1 MNKKFLSAILFGA
14 LMVSS
19 TGTFVSCKDY
29 DDDIDNINK
38 ELTDIKSK
46 LSDLESKVTTG
57 GAYVTK
63 IESVEGGLKVSVS
76 DGTSYNLTIAG
87 TPAGSTVVIDKTT
100 GEISI
105 DGTPT
110 GFFATTGTTPQGEST
125 APYVK
130 DGFWYFYDDAT
141 KAFVKSEYK
150 ASGNAWAVQKG
161 DSVVLH
167 IPNEAGV
174 MQEIT
179 LPTSSSA
186 LTALNATSS
195 NWTSGKNI
203 AWSKAGADVTWAGKK
218 GNVTAGQLL
227 ISQLGSETATV
238 TPASYDLGAQTLTL
252 VDIDGKTA
260 PVTVTATAAE
270 GDYVTDRAASP
281 SGKWNLAIAMT
292 DEVTADNIATAF
304 TKKVNGVDKNVKYA
318 LAVNGTVMTGYEYV
332 IDTQTVNESKTNT
345 AYNKDQIDL
354 ASKNVALGTSTL
366 SLNAATAAQA
376 YDSYLT
382 FEGASKTLAEAKGIT
397 VDGMN
402 ITVPATA
409 AAAATPGLSVTVNIL
424 DITGKIAKNN
434 VALTIAGASVSETE
448 TVAPVS
454 IKISTVNSFSVD
466 LGTIFTNLDANIA
479 QNADATK
486 TTVTTADGNF
496 FALTSTTAANG
507 LFNVAGNDKIAFKKA
522 DGSAATIAERNA
534 TKAVITLK
542 MDGGTGSSYVSAA
555 KDIANIYGTFNL
567 TLTLKDKQG
576 NELKK
581 VIVPVTVSKPEFD
594 DYYTAN
600 QYAGWNEGVLSSVI
614 DNSGNTPA
622 FTMPTNLY
630 TINKKADGTTGMTD
644 AQPDYVYTYKKAA
657 VDIDNSEVKEAASIT
672 FDDVVKDGFLKTTD
686 YKVKASKEVVT
697 VNALTNGGSAED
709 NKISVSKEFTMKL
722 APAFNKAKLVYYTN
736 GVAGTVAAVNADG
749 IIAPLTGDG
758 TANKPKNGLAL
769 QYGDEE
775 IAVSATAIPASE
787 SDDHKLGGYKVTTG
801 SAATGA
807 VVVGFAKS
815 AESAGTGVNLET
827 GDTGVKITGLNAGQ
841 GGELV
846 VTFTDYAGIKT
857 QATIEYKK

>member
-1 MNKKFLSAILFGA
+1 
-14 LMVSS
+14 
-19 TGTFVSCKDY
+19 
-29 DDDIDNINK
+29 
-38 ELTDIKSK
+38 
-46 LSDLESKVTTG
+46 
-57 GAYVTK
+57 
-63 IESVEGGLKVSVS
+63 
-76 DGTSYNLTIAG
+76 
-87 TPAGSTVVIDKTT
+87 
-100 GEISI
+100 
-105 DGTPT
+105 
-110 GFFATTGTTPQGEST
+110 
-125 APYVK
+125 
-130 DGFWYFYDDAT
+130 
-141 KAFVKSEYK
+141 
-150 ASGNAWAVQKG
+150 
-161 DSVVLH
+161 
-167 IPNEAGV
+167 
-174 MQEIT
+174 
-179 LPTSSSA
+179 
-186 LTALNATSS
+186 
-195 NWTSGKNI
+195 
-203 AWSKAGADVTWAGKK
+203 
-218 GNVTAGQLL
+218 
-227 ISQLGSETATV
+227 
-238 TPASYDLGAQTLTL
+238 
-252 VDIDGKTA
+252 
-260 PVTVTATAAE
+260 
-270 GDYVTDRAASP
+270 
-281 SGKWNLAIAMT
+281 MT

-402 ITVPATA
+402 ITVPAT
-409 AAAATPGLSVTVNIL
+409 AAATPGLSVTVNIL

-542 MDGGTGSSYVSAA
+542 MDDGTGSSYVSAA

-614 DNSGNTPA
+614 DNSTQNAPA

-644 AQPDYVYTYKKAA
+644 AQPGYTYTYKKT
-657 VDIDNSEVKEAASIT
+657 DNSEANNVTSIT
-672 FDDVVKDGFLKTTD
+672 FNDVVKDGFLKTTD
-686 YKVKASKEVVT
+686 YKVKASNEVVT
-697 VNALTNGGSAED
+697 VNALTNDGSAED
-709 NKISVSKEFTMKL
+709 NTISVSKEFTMKL

-775 IAVSATAIPASE
+775 IAVSTTAIPASE

-815 AESAGTGVNLET
+815 AESAGGSVTLET
-827 GDTGVKITGLNAGQ
+827 SDTGVKIADLNAGQ

>member
-186 LTALNATSS
+186 LTALNATPS

-218 GNVTAGQLL
+218 GNVAAGQLL
-227 ISQLGSETATV
+227 IGQLGSETATV
-238 TPASYDLGAQTLTL
+238 TPASYDLGAQELTL

-345 AYNKDQIDL
+345 AYNKANIGL
-354 ASKNVALGTSTL
+354 ASANVALGTSTL

-409 AAAATPGLSVTVNIL
+409 AATPGLSVTVNIL
-424 DITGKIAKNN
+424 DITGKIAKKD
-434 VALTIAGASVSETE
+434 VVLTIAGASVSETE

-496 FALTSTTAANG
+496 FALTSATSIGNG
-507 LFNVAGNDKIAFKKA
+507 LYKVAENTAIAFKKA
-522 DGSAATIAERNA
+522 DGGAATIAARNA
-534 TKAVITLK
+534 IKAVITLNY
-542 MDGGTGSSYVSAA
+542 TGSKYTTAA
-555 KDIANIYGTFNL
+555 KDLANIYGTFNL
-567 TLTLKDKQG
+567 TLTLKDAQG

-600 QYAGWNEGVLSSVI
+600 QYAGWNEGILSSVI
-614 DNSGNTPA
+614 DNSGNSPA

-630 TINKKADGTTGMTD
+630 TINKKADGTGMTD
-644 AQPDYVYTYKKAA
+644 AQPGYTYTYKKAA
-657 VDIDNSEVKEAASIT
+657 VDNSEVKEAASIT
-672 FDDVVKDGFLKTTD
+672 FTDVVKDGFLKTTD
-686 YKVKASKEVVT
+686 YKVKANKEVVT
-697 VNALTNGGSAED
+697 VNALTGASNAAAD
-709 NKISVSKEFTMKL
+709 NTISVSKEFTMKL

-749 IIAPLTGDG
+749 IIAALTEDK

-775 IAVSATAIPASE
+775 IAVSTTAIPASA
-787 SDDHKLGGYKVTTG
+787 SASNKLGGYQVST
-801 SAATGA
+801 ADATSGA
-807 VVVGFAKS
+807 TIKVGFAKS
-815 AESAGTGVNLET
+815 AESAGGSVTLEA

>member
-1 MNKKFLSAILFGA
+1 
-14 LMVSS
+14 MVSS

-186 LTALNATSS
+186 LTALNATPS

-218 GNVTAGQLL
+218 GNVAAGQLL
-227 ISQLGSETATV
+227 IGQLGSETATV
-238 TPASYDLGAQTLTL
+238 TPASYDLGAQELTL

-345 AYNKDQIDL
+345 AYNKANIGL
-354 ASKNVALGTSTL
+354 ASANVALGTSTL

-409 AAAATPGLSVTVNIL
+409 AATPGLSVTVNIL
-424 DITGKIAKNN
+424 DITGKIAKKD
-434 VALTIAGASVSETE
+434 VVLTIAGASVSETE

-496 FALTSTTAANG
+496 FALTSATSIGDGLYKVAENTA
-507 LFNVAGNDKIAFKKA
+507 IAFKKA
-522 DGSAATIAERNA
+522 DGGAATIAARNA
-534 TKAVITLK
+534 IKAVITLNY
-542 MDGGTGSSYVSAA
+542 TGSKYTTAA
-555 KDIANIYGTFNL
+555 KDLANIYGTFNL
-567 TLTLKDKQG
+567 TLTLKDAQG

-600 QYAGWNEGVLSSVI
+600 QYAGWNEGILSSVI
-614 DNSGNTPA
+614 DNSGNSPA

-630 TINKKADGTTGMTD
+630 TINKKADGTGMTD
-644 AQPDYVYTYKKAA
+644 AQPGYTYTYKKAA
-657 VDIDNSEVKEAASIT
+657 VDNSEVKEAASIT
-672 FDDVVKDGFLKTTD
+672 FTDVVKDGFLKTTD
-686 YKVKASKEVVT
+686 YKVKANKEVVT
-697 VNALTNGGSAED
+697 VNALTGASNAAAD
-709 NKISVSKEFTMKL
+709 NTISVSKEFTMKL

-749 IIAPLTGDG
+749 IIAALTEDK

-775 IAVSATAIPASE
+775 IAVSTTAIPASA
-787 SDDHKLGGYKVTTG
+787 SASNKLGGYQVSTVD
-801 SAATGA
+801 ATSGA
-807 VVVGFAKS
+807 TIKVGFAKS
-815 AESAGTGVNLET
+815 AESAGGSVTLEA

>member
-1 MNKKFLSAILFGA
+1 
-14 LMVSS
+14 MVSS

-186 LTALNATSS
+186 LTALNATPN
-195 NWTSGKNI
+195 NWISGKNI

-227 ISQLGSETATV
+227 IGQLGSETATV
-238 TPASYDLGAQTLTL
+238 TPASYDLGAQELTL

-345 AYNKDQIDL
+345 AYNKANIGL
-354 ASKNVALGTSTL
+354 ANANVALGTSTL

-409 AAAATPGLSVTVNIL
+409 AATSGLSVTVNIL
-424 DITGKIAKNN
+424 DITGKIAKKDII
-434 VALTIAGASVSETE
+434 LTIAGASVSETE

-496 FALTSTTAANG
+496 FALTSTISIGDGLYKVAENTA
-507 LFNVAGNDKIAFKKA
+507 IAFKKA
-522 DGSAATIAERNA
+522 DGGAATIAARNA
-534 TKAVITLK
+534 TKAVITL
-542 MDGGTGSSYVSAA
+542 DYASSKYTTAA

-657 VDIDNSEVKEAASIT
+657 VDNSEVKEAASIT
-672 FDDVVKDGFLKTTD
+672 FNDVVKDGFLKTTD
-686 YKVKASKEVVT
+686 YKVKASNEVVT
-697 VNALTNGGSAED
+697 VNALTGVSNAAAD
-709 NKISVSKEFTMKL
+709 NTISVSKEFTMKL
-722 APAFNKAKLVYYTN
+722 APAFNKAKLVYYTD
-736 GVAGTVAAVNADG
+736 GVAGTVAAVGVDNV
-749 IIAPLTGDG
+749 IATLSGDG
-758 TANKPKNGLAL
+758 TKDNKYNGLAL
-769 QYGDEE
+769 EYGDE
-775 IAVSATAIPASE
+775 ILAVNSGKIGQTTTEKLNNYTILDASGTAAEGVVKIELSLAENSLGELE
-787 SDDHKLGGYKVTTG
+787 STPLT
-801 SAATGA
+801 ATGVA
-807 VVVGFAKS
+807 LKALAPGNSGK
-815 AESAGTGVNLET
+815 L
-827 GDTGVKITGLNAGQ
+827 I
-841 GGELV
+841 

>member
-1 MNKKFLSAILFGA
+1 
-14 LMVSS
+14 MVSS

-46 LSDLESKVTTG
+46 LSDLEAKVTTG
-57 GAYVTK
+57 GVYVTK
-63 IESVEGGLKVSVS
+63 IESVDGGLKVSVS

-105 DGTPT
+105 DGTAT
-110 GFFATTGTTPQGEST
+110 GFFATTGTTPEGEST

-141 KAFVKSEYK
+141 KTFVKSEYK
-150 ASGNAWAVQKG
+150 VSGSAWAVQKG

-186 LTALNATSS
+186 LTALGVTSS

-218 GNVTAGQLL
+218 GNVAAGQLL
-227 ISQLGSETATV
+227 IGQLGSEVATV
-238 TPASYDLGAQTLTL
+238 TPASYDLGAQTLAL
-252 VDIDGKTA
+252 VDIDGETA

-332 IDTQTVNESKTNT
+332 IDTQTINESKTNT
-345 AYNKDQIDL
+345 AYDKNSIGL
-354 ASKNVALGTSTL
+354 ANANVALGTSTL
-366 SLNAATAAQA
+366 SLNAATAAKA

-382 FEGASKTLAEAKGIT
+382 FEGANKTLAEAKGIT

-409 AAAATPGLSVTVNIL
+409 AATSGLSATVNIL
-424 DITGKIAKNN
+424 DITGKIAKKDI
-434 VALTIAGASVSETE
+434 ALTIAGASVSETE

-496 FALTSTTAANG
+496 FALTSTTPADG
-507 LFNVAGNDKIAFKKA
+507 LFNVAENTAIAFKKA
-522 DGSAATIAERNA
+522 DGGVATIAARNA
-534 TKAVITLK
+534 TKAVITLNYTDSK
-542 MDGGTGSSYVSAA
+542 YTTAA
-555 KDIANIYGTFNL
+555 KNIANIYGTFNL
-567 TLTLKDKQG
+567 TLTLKDDNG

-600 QYAGWNEGVLSSVI
+600 QYAGWDEGVLSSVI
-614 DNSGNTPA
+614 DNSTQDAPA
-622 FTMPTNLY
+622 FTMPINLY
-630 TINKKADGTTGMTD
+630 TNNKKADGTTDMISG
-644 AQPDYVYTYKKAA
+644 QPTYVYTYKKAA
-657 VDIDNSEVKEAASIT
+657 VDNADVKEANLIT
-672 FDDVVKDGFLKTTD
+672 FTDVVKEGFLKFTD
-686 YKVKASKEVVT
+686 YKVKASKTVVK
-697 VNALTNGGSAED
+697 VSALTGISNAEEE
-709 NKISVSKEFTMKL
+709 NAISVSKEFTMKL

-749 IIAPLTGDG
+749 IIAPLTGTG
-758 TANKPKNGLAL
+758 AANDPKNGLAL

-775 IAVSATAIPASE
+775 IAVSATAIPASVG
-787 SDDHKLGGYKVTTG
+787 DKKLGGYKVSTADAASG
-801 SAATGA
+801 SIK
-807 VVVGFAKS
+807 VEIAKS
-815 AESAGTGVNLET
+815 AESAGGEVTLKDT
-827 GDTGVKITGLNAGQ
+827 DTGVEIADLSAGQ
-841 GGELV
+841 GGKLV

>member
-1 MNKKFLSAILFGA
+1 
-14 LMVSS
+14 MVSS

-186 LTALNATSS
+186 LTALNATPS

-218 GNVTAGQLL
+218 GNVAAGQLL
-227 ISQLGSETATV
+227 IGQLGSETATV
-238 TPASYDLGAQTLTL
+238 TPASYDLGAQELTL

-345 AYNKDQIDL
+345 AYNKANIGL
-354 ASKNVALGTSTL
+354 ASANVALGTSTL
-366 SLNAATAAQA
+366 SLDAATAAQA

-409 AAAATPGLSVTVNIL
+409 AATPGLSVTVNIL
-424 DITGKIAKNN
+424 DITGKIAKKD
-434 VALTIAGASVSETE
+434 VVLTIAGASVSETE

-496 FALTSTTAANG
+496 FALTSATSIGDGLYKVAENTA
-507 LFNVAGNDKIAFKKA
+507 IAFKKA
-522 DGSAATIAERNA
+522 DGGAATIAARNA
-534 TKAVITLK
+534 IKAVITLNY
-542 MDGGTGSSYVSAA
+542 TGSKYTTAA
-555 KDIANIYGTFNL
+555 KDLANIYGTFNL
-567 TLTLKDKQG
+567 TLTLKDAQG

-600 QYAGWNEGVLSSVI
+600 QYAGWNEGILSSVI
-614 DNSGNTPA
+614 DNSGNSPA

-630 TINKKADGTTGMTD
+630 TINKKADGTGMTD
-644 AQPDYVYTYKKAA
+644 AQPGYTYTYKKAA
-657 VDIDNSEVKEAASIT
+657 VNNSEVKEAASIT
-672 FDDVVKDGFLKTTD
+672 FTDVVKDGFLKTTD
-686 YKVKASKEVVT
+686 YKVKANKEVVT
-697 VNALTNGGSAED
+697 VNALTGASNAAAD
-709 NKISVSKEFTMKL
+709 NIISVSKEFTMKL

-749 IIAPLTGDG
+749 IIAALTEDK

-775 IAVSATAIPASE
+775 IAVSTTAIPASA
-787 SDDHKLGGYKVTTG
+787 SASNKLGGYQVST
-801 SAATGA
+801 ADATSGA
-807 VVVGFAKS
+807 TIKVGFAKS
-815 AESAGTGVNLET
+815 AESAGGSVTLEA

>member
-1 MNKKFLSAILFGA
+1 
-14 LMVSS
+14 MVSS

-186 LTALNATSS
+186 LTALNATPN
-195 NWTSGKNI
+195 NWISGKNI

-218 GNVTAGQLL
+218 GNVAAGQLL
-227 ISQLGSETATV
+227 IGQLGSETATV
-238 TPASYDLGAQTLTL
+238 TPASYDLGAQELTL

-345 AYNKDQIDL
+345 AYNKANIGL
-354 ASKNVALGTSTL
+354 ANANVALGTSTL

-409 AAAATPGLSVTVNIL
+409 AATSGLSVTVNIL
-424 DITGKIAKNN
+424 DITGKIAKKDII
-434 VALTIAGASVSETE
+434 LTIAGASVSETE

-496 FALTSTTAANG
+496 FALTSTTSIGDG
-507 LFNVAGNDKIAFKKA
+507 LYKVAENTAIAFKKA
-522 DGSAATIAERNA
+522 DGGAATIAARNA
-534 TKAVITLK
+534 TKAVITL
-542 MDGGTGSSYVSAA
+542 DYASSKYTTAA

-657 VDIDNSEVKEAASIT
+657 VDNSEVKEAASIT
-672 FDDVVKDGFLKTTD
+672 FNDVVKDGFLKTTD
-686 YKVKASKEVVT
+686 YKVKASNEVVT
-697 VNALTNGGSAED
+697 VNALTGVSNAAAD
-709 NKISVSKEFTMKL
+709 NTISVSKEFTMKL

-775 IAVSATAIPASE
+775 IAVSTTAIPASE

-807 VVVGFAKS
+807 VVVEFAKS
-815 AESAGTGVNLET
+815 AESAGGSVTLET
-827 GDTGVKITGLNAGQ
+827 GDAGVKIADLNAGQ

>member
-1 MNKKFLSAILFGA
+1 
-14 LMVSS
+14 MVSS

-186 LTALNATSS
+186 LTALNATPS

-218 GNVTAGQLL
+218 GNVAAGQLL
-227 ISQLGSETATV
+227 IGQLGSETATV
-238 TPASYDLGAQTLTL
+238 TPASYDLGAQELTL

-345 AYNKDQIDL
+345 AYNKANIGL
-354 ASKNVALGTSTL
+354 ASANVALGTSTL

-409 AAAATPGLSVTVNIL
+409 AATPGLSVTVNIL
-424 DITGKIAKNN
+424 DITGKIAKKD
-434 VALTIAGASVSETE
+434 VVLTIAGASVSETE

-496 FALTSTTAANG
+496 FALTSATSIGDGLYKVAENTA
-507 LFNVAGNDKIAFKKA
+507 IAFKKA
-522 DGSAATIAERNA
+522 DGGAATIAARNA
-534 TKAVITLK
+534 IKAVITLNY
-542 MDGGTGSSYVSAA
+542 TGSKYTTAA
-555 KDIANIYGTFNL
+555 KDLANIYGTFNL
-567 TLTLKDKQG
+567 TLTLKDAQG

-600 QYAGWNEGVLSSVI
+600 QYAGWNEGILSSVI
-614 DNSGNTPA
+614 DNSGNSPA

-630 TINKKADGTTGMTD
+630 TINKKADGTGMTD
-644 AQPDYVYTYKKAA
+644 AQPGYTYTYKKAA
-657 VDIDNSEVKEAASIT
+657 VDNSEVKEAASIT
-672 FDDVVKDGFLKTTD
+672 FTDVVKDGFLKTTD
-686 YKVKASKEVVT
+686 YKVKANKEVVT
-697 VNALTNGGSAED
+697 VNALTGASNAAAD
-709 NKISVSKEFTMKL
+709 NTISVSKEFTMKL

-749 IIAPLTGDG
+749 IIAALTEDK

-769 QYGDEE
+769 QYDDEE
-775 IAVSATAIPASE
+775 IAVSTTAIPASA
-787 SDDHKLGGYKVTTG
+787 SASNKLGGYQVST
-801 SAATGA
+801 ADATSGA
-807 VVVGFAKS
+807 TIKVGFAKS
-815 AESAGTGVNLET
+815 AESAGGSVTLEA

>member
-1 MNKKFLSAILFGA
+1 
-14 LMVSS
+14 MVSS

-29 DDDIDNINK
+29 DDDIDEINK

-186 LTALNATSS
+186 LTALNATPS

-218 GNVTAGQLL
+218 GNVAAGQLL
-227 ISQLGSETATV
+227 IGQLGSETATV
-238 TPASYDLGAQTLTL
+238 TPASYDLGAQELTL

-345 AYNKDQIDL
+345 AYNKAQIDL

-409 AAAATPGLSVTVNIL
+409 AATSGLSVTVNIL
-424 DITGKIAKNN
+424 DITGKIAKKDII
-434 VALTIAGASVSETE
+434 LTIAGASVSETE

-479 QNADATK
+479 HNAKATK

-496 FALTSTTAANG
+496 FALTSATSIGDGLYKVAENTA
-507 LFNVAGNDKIAFKKA
+507 IAFKKA
-522 DGSAATIAERNA
+522 DGGAATIAARNA
-534 TKAVITLK
+534 TKAVITLNYA
-542 MDGGTGSSYVSAA
+542 SSKYTTAA
-555 KDIANIYGTFNL
+555 KDLANIYGTFNL
-567 TLTLKDKQG
+567 TLTLKDAQG

-581 VIVPVTVSKPEFD
+581 VIVPVTVSKPDFD

-600 QYAGWNEGVLSSVI
+600 QYAGWNEGILSSVI
-614 DNSGNTPA
+614 DNSTQNAPA

-644 AQPDYVYTYKKAA
+644 AQPDYTYTYKKT
-657 VDIDNSEVKEAASIT
+657 DNSEANNVTSIT
-672 FDDVVKDGFLKTTD
+672 FTDVVKDGFLKTTD
-686 YKVKASKEVVT
+686 YKVKASNEVVT
-697 VNALTNGGSAED
+697 VNALTNDGSAED
-709 NKISVSKEFTMKL
+709 NGISVSKEFTMKL

-775 IAVSATAIPASE
+775 IAVSATAIPASA
-787 SDDHKLGGYKVTTG
+787 SNDHKLGGYEVTTG

-827 GDTGVKITGLNAGQ
+827 GDTGVKIAGLNAGQ

>member
-1 MNKKFLSAILFGA
+1 
-14 LMVSS
+14 MVSS

-186 LTALNATSS
+186 LTALNATPS

-218 GNVTAGQLL
+218 GNVAAGQLL
-227 ISQLGSETATV
+227 IGQLGSETATV
-238 TPASYDLGAQTLTL
+238 TPASYDLGAQELTL

-345 AYNKDQIDL
+345 AYNKANIGL
-354 ASKNVALGTSTL
+354 ASANVALGTSTL

-409 AAAATPGLSVTVNIL
+409 AATPGLSVTVNIL
-424 DITGKIAKNN
+424 DITGKIAKKD
-434 VALTIAGASVSETE
+434 VVLTIAGASVSETE

-496 FALTSTTAANG
+496 FALTSATSIGDGLYKVAENTA
-507 LFNVAGNDKIAFKKA
+507 IAFKKA
-522 DGSAATIAERNA
+522 DGGAATIAARNA
-534 TKAVITLK
+534 IKAVITLNY
-542 MDGGTGSSYVSAA
+542 TGSKYTTAA
-555 KDIANIYGTFNL
+555 KDLANIYGTFNL
-567 TLTLKDKQG
+567 TLTLKDAQG

-600 QYAGWNEGVLSSVI
+600 QYAGWNEGILSSVI
-614 DNSGNTPA
+614 DNSGNSPA

-630 TINKKADGTTGMTD
+630 TINKKADGTGMTD
-644 AQPDYVYTYKKAA
+644 AQPGYTYTYKKAA
-657 VDIDNSEVKEAASIT
+657 VDNSEVKEAASIT
-672 FDDVVKDGFLKTTD
+672 FTYVVKDGFLKTTD
-686 YKVKASKEVVT
+686 YKVKANKEVVT
-697 VNALTNGGSAED
+697 VNALTGASNAAAD
-709 NKISVSKEFTMKL
+709 NTISVSKEFTMKL

-749 IIAPLTGDG
+749 IIAALTEDK

-775 IAVSATAIPASE
+775 IAVSTTAIPASA
-787 SDDHKLGGYKVTTG
+787 SASNKLGGYQVST
-801 SAATGA
+801 ADATSGA
-807 VVVGFAKS
+807 TIKVGFAKS
-815 AESAGTGVNLET
+815 AESAGGSVTLEA

-857 QATIEYKK
+857 QLNTRSNKLLY

>member
-1 MNKKFLSAILFGA
+1 
-14 LMVSS
+14 MVSS

-29 DDDIDNINK
+29 DDDIDEINK

-186 LTALNATSS
+186 LTALNATPS

-227 ISQLGSETATV
+227 IGQLGSETATV

-345 AYNKDQIDL
+345 AYNKNQIGL
-354 ASKNVALGTSTL
+354 ASANVALGTSTL

-409 AAAATPGLSVTVNIL
+409 AATPGLSVTVNIL
-424 DITGKIAKNN
+424 DITGKIAKKD
-434 VALTIAGASVSETE
+434 VVLTIAGASVSETE

-496 FALTSTTAANG
+496 FALTSATSIGDGLYKVAENTA
-507 LFNVAGNDKIAFKKA
+507 IAFKKA
-522 DGSAATIAERNA
+522 DGGAAAIAARNA
-534 TKAVITLK
+534 TKAVITLNYA
-542 MDGGTGSSYVSAA
+542 SSKYTTAA
-555 KDIANIYGTFNL
+555 KDLANIYGTFNL
-567 TLTLKDKQG
+567 TLTLKDAQG

-614 DNSGNTPA
+614 DNSTQNTPA

-644 AQPDYVYTYKKAA
+644 AQPDYAYTYKKAA
-657 VDIDNSEVKEAASIT
+657 VDNSEVKEADSIT
-672 FDDVVKDGFLKTTD
+672 FTDVVKDGFLKTTD
-686 YKVKASKEVVT
+686 YKVKASNEVVT
-697 VNALTNGGSAED
+697 VNALTGASNAAAD
-709 NKISVSKEFTMKL
+709 NTISVSKEFTMKL

-775 IAVSATAIPASE
+775 IAVSTTAIPASA
-787 SDDHKLGGYKVTTG
+787 SASNKLGGYQVST
-801 SAATGA
+801 ADATSGA
-807 VVVGFAKS
+807 TIKVGFAKS
-815 AESAGTGVNLET
+815 AESAGGSVTLET
-827 GDTGVKITGLNAGQ
+827 SDTGVKIADLNAGQ

>member
-1 MNKKFLSAILFGA
+1 
-14 LMVSS
+14 MVSS

-174 MQEIT
+174 VQEIT

-227 ISQLGSETATV
+227 IGQLGSETATV
-238 TPASYDLGAQTLTL
+238 TPASYDLGAQELTL

-345 AYNKDQIDL
+345 AYNKANIGL
-354 ASKNVALGTSTL
+354 ANANVALGTSTL

-409 AAAATPGLSVTVNIL
+409 AATSGLSVTVNIL
-424 DITGKIAKNN
+424 DITGKIAKKD
-434 VALTIAGASVSETE
+434 VDLTIAGASVSETE

-496 FALTSTTAANG
+496 FALTSTTSIGDG
-507 LFNVAGNDKIAFKKA
+507 LYKVAENTAIAFKKA
-522 DGSAATIAERNA
+522 DGGAATIAARNA
-534 TKAVITLK
+534 TKAVITL
-542 MDGGTGSSYVSAA
+542 DYASSKYTTAA

-600 QYAGWNEGVLSSVI
+600 QYAGWNEGILSSVI
-614 DNSGNTPA
+614 DNSTQDAPKVE
-622 FTMPTNLY
+622 MSDKLY
-630 TINKKADGTTGMTD
+630 TVNKKADGSPVTSGDLAYTFKYTGYDGSSQSGKSTSDFNNISTD
-644 AQPDYVYTYKKAA
+644 TLK
-657 VDIDNSEVKEAASIT
+657 I
-672 FDDVVKDGFLKTTD
+672 VKDGVLKVTSYT
-686 YKVKASKEVVT
+686 VKANKEVVT
-697 VNALTNGGSAED
+697 VNALTNNGVATD
-709 NKISVSKEFTMKL
+709 NAISVSKEFTMKL

-769 QYGDEE
+769 QYGDEV
-775 IAVSATAIPASE
+775 IAVSTTAIPASE

-807 VVVGFAKS
+807 VVVEFAKS
-815 AESAGTGVNLET
+815 AESAGGSVTLET
-827 GDTGVKITGLNAGQ
+827 GDAGVKIADLNAGQ

>member
-1 MNKKFLSAILFGA
+1 
-14 LMVSS
+14 MVSS

-186 LTALNATSS
+186 LTALDATLN
-195 NWTSGKNI
+195 NWISGKNI

-218 GNVTAGQLL
+218 GNVAAGQLL
-227 ISQLGSETATV
+227 IGQLGSETATV
-238 TPASYDLGAQTLTL
+238 TPASYDLGAQELTL

-345 AYNKDQIDL
+345 AYNKNQIGL
-354 ASKNVALGTSTL
+354 ASANVALGTSTL

-409 AAAATPGLSVTVNIL
+409 AATSGLSVTVNIL
-424 DITGKIAKNN
+424 DITGKIAKKDII
-434 VALTIAGASVSETE
+434 LTIAGASVSETE

-496 FALTSTTAANG
+496 FALTSTTSIGDG
-507 LFNVAGNDKIAFKKA
+507 LYKVAENTAIAFKKA
-522 DGSAATIAERNA
+522 DGGAATIAARNA
-534 TKAVITLK
+534 TKAVITL
-542 MDGGTGSSYVSAA
+542 DYASSKYTTAA

-657 VDIDNSEVKEAASIT
+657 VDNSEVKEAASIT
-672 FDDVVKDGFLKTTD
+672 FNDVVKDGFLKTTD
-686 YKVKASKEVVT
+686 YKVKASNEVVT
-697 VNALTNGGSAED
+697 VNALTGVSNAAAD
-709 NKISVSKEFTMKL
+709 NTISVSKEFTMKL

-775 IAVSATAIPASE
+775 IAVSTTAIPASE

-807 VVVGFAKS
+807 VVVEFAKS
-815 AESAGTGVNLET
+815 AESAGGSVTLET
-827 GDTGVKITGLNAGQ
+827 GDAGVKIADLNAGQ

>member
-1 MNKKFLSAILFGA
+1 
-14 LMVSS
+14 MVSS

-186 LTALNATSS
+186 LTALDATLN
-195 NWTSGKNI
+195 NWISGKNI

-218 GNVTAGQLL
+218 GNVAAGQLL
-227 ISQLGSETATV
+227 IGQLGSETATV
-238 TPASYDLGAQTLTL
+238 TPASYDLGAQELTL

-345 AYNKDQIDL
+345 AYNKANIGL
-354 ASKNVALGTSTL
+354 ASVNVALGTSTL

-409 AAAATPGLSVTVNIL
+409 AATSGLSVTVNIL
-424 DITGKIAKNN
+424 DITGKIAKKDII
-434 VALTIAGASVSETE
+434 LTIAGASVSETE

-496 FALTSTTAANG
+496 FALTSTTSIGDG
-507 LFNVAGNDKIAFKKA
+507 LYKVAENTAIAFKKA
-522 DGSAATIAERNA
+522 DGGAATIAARNA
-534 TKAVITLK
+534 TKAVITL
-542 MDGGTGSSYVSAA
+542 DYASSKYITAA

-630 TINKKADGTTGMTD
+630 TINKKADGTGMTD
-644 AQPDYVYTYKKAA
+644 AQPGYTYTYKKADA
-657 VDIDNSEVKEAASIT
+657 SEVKNVDAIT
-672 FDDVVKDGFLKTTD
+672 FNDVVKNGFLKTTD
-686 YKVKASKEVVT
+686 YKVKANKEVVT
-697 VNALTNGGSAED
+697 VNALTGVSNAAAD
-709 NKISVSKEFTMKL
+709 NTISVSKEFTMKL

-775 IAVSATAIPASE
+775 IAVSTTAIPASE

-807 VVVGFAKS
+807 VVVEFAKS
-815 AESAGTGVNLET
+815 AESAGGSVNLES
-827 GDTGVKITGLNAGQ
+827 GNTGVKIADLNAGQ

>member
-1 MNKKFLSAILFGA
+1 
-14 LMVSS
+14 MVSS

-29 DDDIDNINK
+29 DDDIDEINK

-186 LTALNATSS
+186 LTALNATPSK
-195 NWTSGKNI
+195 WTSGKNI

-218 GNVTAGQLL
+218 GNVAAGQLL
-227 ISQLGSETATV
+227 IGQLGSETATV
-238 TPASYDLGAQTLTL
+238 TPASYDLGAQELTL

-345 AYNKDQIDL
+345 AYNKAQIDL

-409 AAAATPGLSVTVNIL
+409 AATSGLSVTVNIL
-424 DITGKIAKNN
+424 DITGKIAKKDII
-434 VALTIAGASVSETE
+434 LTIAGASVSETE

-496 FALTSTTAANG
+496 FALTSATSIGDGLYKVAENTA
-507 LFNVAGNDKIAFKKA
+507 IAFKKA
-522 DGSAATIAERNA
+522 DGGAATIAARNA
-534 TKAVITLK
+534 TKAVITLNYA
-542 MDGGTGSSYVSAA
+542 SSKYTTAA
-555 KDIANIYGTFNL
+555 KDLANIYGTFNL
-567 TLTLKDKQG
+567 TLTLKDAQG

-581 VIVPVTVSKPEFD
+581 VIVPVTVSKPDFD

-600 QYAGWNEGVLSSVI
+600 QYAGWNEGILSSVI
-614 DNSGNTPA
+614 DNSTQNAPA

-644 AQPDYVYTYKKAA
+644 AQPDYTYTYKKT
-657 VDIDNSEVKEAASIT
+657 DNSEANNVTSIT
-672 FDDVVKDGFLKTTD
+672 FTDVVKDGFLKTTD
-686 YKVKASKEVVT
+686 YKVKASNEVVT
-697 VNALTNGGSAED
+697 VNALTNDGSAED
-709 NKISVSKEFTMKL
+709 NGISVSKEFTMKL

-775 IAVSATAIPASE
+775 IAVSATAIPASA
-787 SDDHKLGGYKVTTG
+787 SNDHKLGGYEVTTG

-827 GDTGVKITGLNAGQ
+827 GDTGVKIAGLNAGQ

>member
-186 LTALNATSS
+186 LTALNATPS

-218 GNVTAGQLL
+218 GNVAAGQLL
-227 ISQLGSETATV
+227 IGQLGSETATV
-238 TPASYDLGAQTLTL
+238 TPASYDLGAQELTL

-345 AYNKDQIDL
+345 AYNKANIGL
-354 ASKNVALGTSTL
+354 ASANVALGTSTL

-409 AAAATPGLSVTVNIL
+409 AATPGLSVTVNIL
-424 DITGKIAKNN
+424 DITGKIAKKD
-434 VALTIAGASVSETE
+434 VVLTIAGASVSETE

-479 QNADATK
+479 QNADTTK

-496 FALTSTTAANG
+496 FALTSATSIGDGLYKVAENTA
-507 LFNVAGNDKIAFKKA
+507 IAFKKA
-522 DGSAATIAERNA
+522 DGGAATIAARNA
-534 TKAVITLK
+534 IKAVITLNY
-542 MDGGTGSSYVSAA
+542 TGSKYTTAA
-555 KDIANIYGTFNL
+555 KDLANIYGTFNL
-567 TLTLKDKQG
+567 TLTLKDAQG

-600 QYAGWNEGVLSSVI
+600 QYAGWNEGILSSVI
-614 DNSGNTPA
+614 DNSGNSPA

-630 TINKKADGTTGMTD
+630 TINKKADGTGMTD
-644 AQPDYVYTYKKAA
+644 AQPGYTYTYKKAA
-657 VDIDNSEVKEAASIT
+657 VDNSEVKEAASIT
-672 FDDVVKDGFLKTTD
+672 FTDVVKDGFLKTTD
-686 YKVKASKEVVT
+686 YKVKANKEVVT
-697 VNALTNGGSAED
+697 VNALTGASNAAAD
-709 NKISVSKEFTMKL
+709 NTISVSKEFTMKL

-749 IIAPLTGDG
+749 IIAALTEDK

-775 IAVSATAIPASE
+775 IAVSTTAIPASA
-787 SDDHKLGGYKVTTG
+787 SASNKLGGYQVST
-801 SAATGA
+801 ADATSGA
-807 VVVGFAKS
+807 TIKVGFAKS
-815 AESAGTGVNLET
+815 AESAGGSVTLEA
-827 GDTGVKITGLNAGQ
+827 GDTGVKIIGLNAGQ

>member
-186 LTALNATSS
+186 LTALNATPS

-218 GNVTAGQLL
+218 GNVAAGQLL
-227 ISQLGSETATV
+227 IGQLGSETATV
-238 TPASYDLGAQTLTL
+238 TPASYDLGAQELTL

-345 AYNKDQIDL
+345 DYNEANIGL
-354 ASKNVALGTSTL
+354 ASANVALGTSTL

-409 AAAATPGLSVTVNIL
+409 AATPGLSVTVNIL
-424 DITGKIAKNN
+424 DITGKIAKKD
-434 VALTIAGASVSETE
+434 VVLTIAGASVSETE

-496 FALTSTTAANG
+496 FALTSATSIGDGLYKVAENTA
-507 LFNVAGNDKIAFKKA
+507 IAFKKA
-522 DGSAATIAERNA
+522 DGGAATIAARNA
-534 TKAVITLK
+534 IKAVITLNY
-542 MDGGTGSSYVSAA
+542 TGSKYTTAA
-555 KDIANIYGTFNL
+555 KDLANIYGTFNL
-567 TLTLKDKQG
+567 TLTLKDAQG

-600 QYAGWNEGVLSSVI
+600 QYAGWNEGILSSVI
-614 DNSGNTPA
+614 DNSGNSPA

-630 TINKKADGTTGMTD
+630 TINKKADGTGMTD
-644 AQPDYVYTYKKAA
+644 VQPGYTYTYKKAA
-657 VDIDNSEVKEAASIT
+657 VNNSEVKEAASIT
-672 FDDVVKDGFLKTTD
+672 FTDVVKDGFLKTTD
-686 YKVKASKEVVT
+686 YKVKANKEVVT
-697 VNALTNGGSAED
+697 VNALTGASNAAAD
-709 NKISVSKEFTMKL
+709 NTISVSKEFTMKL

-749 IIAPLTGDG
+749 IIAALTEDK

-775 IAVSATAIPASE
+775 IAVSTTAIPVSASA
-787 SDDHKLGGYKVTTG
+787 SNKLGGYQVST
-801 SAATGA
+801 ADATSGA
-807 VVVGFAKS
+807 TIKVGFAKS
-815 AESAGTGVNLET
+815 AESAGGSVTLEA

>member
-19 TGTFVSCKDY
+19 TGTIVSCKDY

-186 LTALNATSS
+186 LTALNATPS

-218 GNVTAGQLL
+218 GNVAAGQLL
-227 ISQLGSETATV
+227 IGQLGSETATV
-238 TPASYDLGAQTLTL
+238 TPASYDLGAQELTL

-345 AYNKDQIDL
+345 AYNKANIGL
-354 ASKNVALGTSTL
+354 ASANVALGTSTL

-409 AAAATPGLSVTVNIL
+409 AATPGLSVTVNIL
-424 DITGKIAKNN
+424 DITGKIAKKD
-434 VALTIAGASVSETE
+434 VVLTIAGASVSETE

-496 FALTSTTAANG
+496 FALTSATSIGDGLYKVAENTA
-507 LFNVAGNDKIAFKKA
+507 IAFKKA
-522 DGSAATIAERNA
+522 DGGAATIAARNA
-534 TKAVITLK
+534 IKAVITLNY
-542 MDGGTGSSYVSAA
+542 TGSKYTTAA
-555 KDIANIYGTFNL
+555 KDLANIYGTFNL
-567 TLTLKDKQG
+567 TLTLKDAQG

-600 QYAGWNEGVLSSVI
+600 QYAGWNEGILSSVI
-614 DNSGNTPA
+614 DNSGNSPA

-630 TINKKADGTTGMTD
+630 TINKKADGTGMTD
-644 AQPDYVYTYKKAA
+644 AQPGYTYTYKKAA
-657 VDIDNSEVKEAASIT
+657 VDNSEVKEAASIT
-672 FDDVVKDGFLKTTD
+672 FTDVVKDGFLKTTD
-686 YKVKASKEVVT
+686 YKVKANKEVVT
-697 VNALTNGGSAED
+697 VNALTGASNAAAD
-709 NKISVSKEFTMKL
+709 DTISVSKEFTMKL

-749 IIAPLTGDG
+749 IIAALTEDK

-775 IAVSATAIPASE
+775 IAVSTTAIPASA
-787 SDDHKLGGYKVTTG
+787 SASNKLGGYQVST
-801 SAATGA
+801 ADATSGA
-807 VVVGFAKS
+807 TIKVGFAKS
-815 AESAGTGVNLET
+815 AESAGGSVTLEA

>member
-29 DDDIDNINK
+29 DDDIDEINK

-186 LTALNATSS
+186 LTALNATPS

-218 GNVTAGQLL
+218 GNVAAGQLL
-227 ISQLGSETATV
+227 IGQLGSETATV
-238 TPASYDLGAQTLTL
+238 TPASYDLGAQELTL

-304 TKKVNGVDKNVKYA
+304 TKRVNGVDKNVKYA

-345 AYNKDQIDL
+345 AYNKANIGL
-354 ASKNVALGTSTL
+354 ASANVALGTSTL

-409 AAAATPGLSVTVNIL
+409 AATPGLSVTVNIL
-424 DITGKIAKNN
+424 DITGKIAKKD
-434 VALTIAGASVSETE
+434 VVLTIAGASVSETE

-496 FALTSTTAANG
+496 FALTSATSIGDGLYKVAENTA
-507 LFNVAGNDKIAFKKA
+507 IAFKKA
-522 DGSAATIAERNA
+522 DGGAATIAARNA
-534 TKAVITLK
+534 IKAVITLNY
-542 MDGGTGSSYVSAA
+542 TGSKYTTAA
-555 KDIANIYGTFNL
+555 KDLANIYGTFNL
-567 TLTLKDKQG
+567 TLTLKDAQG

-600 QYAGWNEGVLSSVI
+600 QYAGWNEGILSSVI
-614 DNSGNTPA
+614 DNSGNSPA

-644 AQPDYVYTYKKAA
+644 AQPGYVYTYKKAA
-657 VDIDNSEVKEAASIT
+657 VDNSEVKEVASIT
-672 FDDVVKDGFLKTTD
+672 FNDIVKDGFLKTTD
-686 YKVKASKEVVT
+686 YKVKASNEVVT
-697 VNALTNGGSAED
+697 VNALTDGGSAED

-749 IIAPLTGDG
+749 IIAPLTEDG

-775 IAVSATAIPASE
+775 IAVSATAIPASA
-787 SDDHKLGGYKVTTG
+787 SASNKLGGYQVST
-801 SAATGA
+801 ADATSGA
-807 VVVGFAKS
+807 TIKVGFAKS
-815 AESAGTGVNLET
+815 AESAGGSVTLET
-827 GDTGVKITGLNAGQ
+827 SDTGVKIADLNAGQ

>member
-1 MNKKFLSAILFGA
+1 
-14 LMVSS
+14 MVSS

-57 GAYVTK
+57 SAYVTK

-186 LTALNATSS
+186 LTALNATPS

-218 GNVTAGQLL
+218 GNVAAGQLL
-227 ISQLGSETATV
+227 IGQLGSETATV
-238 TPASYDLGAQTLTL
+238 TPASYDLGAQELTL

-345 AYNKDQIDL
+345 AYNKANIGL
-354 ASKNVALGTSTL
+354 ASANVALGTSTL

-409 AAAATPGLSVTVNIL
+409 AATPGLSVTVNIL
-424 DITGKIAKNN
+424 DITGKIAKKD
-434 VALTIAGASVSETE
+434 VVLTIAGASVSETE

-496 FALTSTTAANG
+496 FALTSATSIGDGLYKVAENTA
-507 LFNVAGNDKIAFKKA
+507 IAFKKA
-522 DGSAATIAERNA
+522 DGGAATIAARNA
-534 TKAVITLK
+534 IKAVITLNY
-542 MDGGTGSSYVSAA
+542 TGSKYTTAA
-555 KDIANIYGTFNL
+555 KDLANIYGTFNL
-567 TLTLKDKQG
+567 TLTLKDAQG

-600 QYAGWNEGVLSSVI
+600 QYAGWNEGILSSVI
-614 DNSGNTPA
+614 DNSGNSPA

-630 TINKKADGTTGMTD
+630 TINKKADGTGMTD
-644 AQPDYVYTYKKAA
+644 AQPGYTYTYKKAA
-657 VDIDNSEVKEAASIT
+657 VDNSEVKEAASIT
-672 FDDVVKDGFLKTTD
+672 FTDVVKDGFLKTTD
-686 YKVKASKEVVT
+686 YKVKANKEVVT
-697 VNALTNGGSAED
+697 VNALTGASNAAAD
-709 NKISVSKEFTMKL
+709 NTISVSKEFTMKL

-749 IIAPLTGDG
+749 IIAALTEDK

-775 IAVSATAIPASE
+775 IAVSTTAIPASA
-787 SDDHKLGGYKVTTG
+787 SASNKLGGYQVST
-801 SAATGA
+801 ADATSGA
-807 VVVGFAKS
+807 TIKVGFAKS
-815 AESAGTGVNLET
+815 AESAGGSVTLEA

>member
-1 MNKKFLSAILFGA
+1 
-14 LMVSS
+14 MVSS

-186 LTALNATSS
+186 LTALDATLN
-195 NWTSGKNI
+195 NWISGKNI

-218 GNVTAGQLL
+218 GNVAAGQLL
-227 ISQLGSETATV
+227 IGQLGSETATV
-238 TPASYDLGAQTLTL
+238 TPASYDLGAQELTL

-345 AYNKDQIDL
+345 AYNKANIGL
-354 ASKNVALGTSTL
+354 ASANVALGTSTL

-409 AAAATPGLSVTVNIL
+409 AATSGLSVTVNIL
-424 DITGKIAKNN
+424 DITGKIAKKD

-496 FALTSTTAANG
+496 FALTSTIAANG
-507 LFNVAGNDKIAFKKA
+507 LFNVAGYDKIAFKKA
-522 DGSAATIAERNA
+522 DGGAASIAARNA
-534 TKAVITLK
+534 TKAVITL
-542 MDGGTGSSYVSAA
+542 DYASSKYITAA

-567 TLTLKDKQG
+567 TLTLKDAQG

-614 DNSGNTPA
+614 DNSTQNSPA

-644 AQPDYVYTYKKAA
+644 AQPGYTYTYKKT
-657 VDIDNSEVKEAASIT
+657 DNSEANNVTSIT
-672 FDDVVKDGFLKTTD
+672 FTDVVKDGFLKTTD

-697 VNALTNGGSAED
+697 VNALTGVSNAAED
-709 NKISVSKEFTMKL
+709 NTISVSKEFTMKL

-775 IAVSATAIPASE
+775 IAVSATAIPASA
-787 SDDHKLGGYKVTTG
+787 SASNKLGGYQVST
-801 SAATGA
+801 ANATSGA
-807 VVVGFAKS
+807 TIKVGFAKS
-815 AESAGTGVNLET
+815 AESAGGSVTLET
-827 GDTGVKITGLNAGQ
+827 SDTGVKIADLNAGQ

>member
-1 MNKKFLSAILFGA
+1 
-14 LMVSS
+14 MVSS

-186 LTALNATSS
+186 LTALNATPS

-227 ISQLGSETATV
+227 IGQLGSETATV
-238 TPASYDLGAQTLTL
+238 TPASYDLGAQELTL

-292 DEVTADNIATAF
+292 DEVTADNIATVF

-345 AYNKDQIDL
+345 AYNKANIGL
-354 ASKNVALGTSTL
+354 ASANVALGTSTL

-409 AAAATPGLSVTVNIL
+409 AATPDLSVTVNIL

-496 FALTSTTAANG
+496 FALTSTTPTDELYTVAA
-507 LFNVAGNDKIAFKKA
+507 NDKIAFKKA
-522 DGSAATIAERNA
+522 DGGAASIAARNA
-534 TKAVITLK
+534 TKAVITLNYA
-542 MDGGTGSSYVSAA
+542 SSKYTTAA
-555 KDIANIYGTFNL
+555 KDLANIYGTFNL

-614 DNSGNTPA
+614 NNSGNSPA

-630 TINKKADGTTGMTD
+630 TINKKADGTGMTD
-644 AQPDYVYTYKKAA
+644 AQPGYTYTYKKTDA
-657 VDIDNSEVKEAASIT
+657 SEVKNVASIT
-672 FDDVVKDGFLKTTD
+672 FNDVVKDGFLKTTD

-697 VNALTNGGSAED
+697 VNALTGVSNAAAD
-709 NKISVSKEFTMKL
+709 NTISVSKEFTMKL

-775 IAVSATAIPASE
+775 IAVSTTAIPASE

-807 VVVGFAKS
+807 VVVEFAKS
-815 AESAGTGVNLET
+815 AESAGGSVTLET
-827 GDTGVKITGLNAGQ
+827 GDAGVKIADLNAGQ

>member
-186 LTALNATSS
+186 LTALNATPS

-218 GNVTAGQLL
+218 GNVAAGQLL
-227 ISQLGSETATV
+227 IGQLGSETATV
-238 TPASYDLGAQTLTL
+238 TPASYDLGAQELTL

-345 AYNKDQIDL
+345 AYNKANIGL
-354 ASKNVALGTSTL
+354 ASANVALGTSTL

-409 AAAATPGLSVTVNIL
+409 AATPGLSVTVNIL
-424 DITGKIAKNN
+424 DITGKIAKKD

-496 FALTSTTAANG
+496 FALTSATSIGDGLYKVAENTA
-507 LFNVAGNDKIAFKKA
+507 IAFKKA
-522 DGSAATIAERNA
+522 DGGAATIAARNA
-534 TKAVITLK
+534 IKAVITLNY
-542 MDGGTGSSYVSAA
+542 TGSKYTTAA
-555 KDIANIYGTFNL
+555 KDLANIYGTFNL
-567 TLTLKDKQG
+567 TLTLKDAQG

-600 QYAGWNEGVLSSVI
+600 QYAGWNEGILSSVI
-614 DNSGNTPA
+614 DNSGNSPA

-630 TINKKADGTTGMTD
+630 TINKKADGTGMTD
-644 AQPDYVYTYKKAA
+644 AQPGYTYTYKKAA
-657 VDIDNSEVKEAASIT
+657 VDNSEVKEAASIT
-672 FDDVVKDGFLKTTD
+672 FTDVVKDGFLKTTD
-686 YKVKASKEVVT
+686 YKVKANKEVVT
-697 VNALTNGGSAED
+697 VNALTGASNAAAD
-709 NKISVSKEFTMKL
+709 NTISVSKEFTMKL

-749 IIAPLTGDG
+749 IIAALTEDK

-775 IAVSATAIPASE
+775 IAVSTTAIPASA
-787 SDDHKLGGYKVTTG
+787 SASNKLGGYQVST
-801 SAATGA
+801 ADATSGA
-807 VVVGFAKS
+807 TIKVGFAKS
-815 AESAGTGVNLET
+815 AESAGGSVTLEA

>member
-1 MNKKFLSAILFGA
+1 
-14 LMVSS
+14 MVSS

-174 MQEIT
+174 VQEIT

-227 ISQLGSETATV
+227 IGQLGSETATV
-238 TPASYDLGAQTLTL
+238 TPASYDLGAQELTL

-345 AYNKDQIDL
+345 AYNKANIGL
-354 ASKNVALGTSTL
+354 ANANVALGTSTL

-409 AAAATPGLSVTVNIL
+409 AATSGLSVTVNIL
-424 DITGKIAKNN
+424 DITGKIAKKD
-434 VALTIAGASVSETE
+434 VDLTIAGASVSETE

-496 FALTSTTAANG
+496 FALTSTTSIGDG
-507 LFNVAGNDKIAFKKA
+507 LYKVAENTAIAFKKA
-522 DGSAATIAERNA
+522 DGGAATIAARNA
-534 TKAVITLK
+534 TKAVITL
-542 MDGGTGSSYVSAA
+542 DYASSKYTTAA

-657 VDIDNSEVKEAASIT
+657 VDNSEVKEAASIT
-672 FDDVVKDGFLKTTD
+672 FNDVVKDGFLKTTD
-686 YKVKASKEVVT
+686 YKVKASNEVVT
-697 VNALTNGGSAED
+697 VNALTGVSNAAAD
-709 NKISVSKEFTMKL
+709 NTISVSKEFTMKL

-775 IAVSATAIPASE
+775 IAVSTTAIPASE

-807 VVVGFAKS
+807 VVVEFAKS
-815 AESAGTGVNLET
+815 AESAGGSVTLET
-827 GDTGVKITGLNAGQ
+827 GDAGVKIADLNAGQ

>member
-1 MNKKFLSAILFGA
+1 
-14 LMVSS
+14 MVSS

-186 LTALNATSS
+186 LTALNATPS

-218 GNVTAGQLL
+218 GNVAAGQLL
-227 ISQLGSETATV
+227 IGQLGSETATV
-238 TPASYDLGAQTLTL
+238 TPASYDLGAQELTL

-345 AYNKDQIDL
+345 AYNKANIGL
-354 ASKNVALGTSTL
+354 ASANVALGTSTL

-409 AAAATPGLSVTVNIL
+409 AATPGLSVTVNIL
-424 DITGKIAKNN
+424 DITGKIAKKD
-434 VALTIAGASVSETE
+434 VVLTIAGASVSETE

-479 QNADATK
+479 QNADTTK

-496 FALTSTTAANG
+496 FALTSATSIGDGLYKVAENTA
-507 LFNVAGNDKIAFKKA
+507 IAFKKA
-522 DGSAATIAERNA
+522 DGGAATIAARNA
-534 TKAVITLK
+534 IKAVITLNY
-542 MDGGTGSSYVSAA
+542 TGSKYTTAA
-555 KDIANIYGTFNL
+555 KDLANIYGTFNL
-567 TLTLKDKQG
+567 TLTLKDAQG

-600 QYAGWNEGVLSSVI
+600 QYAGWNEGILSSVI
-614 DNSGNTPA
+614 DNSGNSPA

-630 TINKKADGTTGMTD
+630 TINKKADGTGMTD
-644 AQPDYVYTYKKAA
+644 AQPGYTYTYKKAA
-657 VDIDNSEVKEAASIT
+657 VDNSEVKEAASIT
-672 FDDVVKDGFLKTTD
+672 FTDVVKKDDFLKTTD
-686 YKVKASKEVVT
+686 YKVKANKEVVT
-697 VNALTNGGSAED
+697 VNALTGASNAAAD
-709 NKISVSKEFTMKL
+709 NTISVSKEFTMKL

-749 IIAPLTGDG
+749 IIAALTEDK

-775 IAVSATAIPASE
+775 IAVSTTAIPASA
-787 SDDHKLGGYKVTTG
+787 SASNKLGGYQVST
-801 SAATGA
+801 ADATSGA
-807 VVVGFAKS
+807 TIKVGFAKS
-815 AESAGTGVNLET
+815 AESAGGSVTLEA

>member
-1 MNKKFLSAILFGA
+1 
-14 LMVSS
+14 MVSS

-186 LTALNATSS
+186 LTALNATPSK
-195 NWTSGKNI
+195 WTSGKNI

-218 GNVTAGQLL
+218 GNVAAGQLL
-227 ISQLGSETATV
+227 IGQLGSETATV
-238 TPASYDLGAQTLTL
+238 TPASYDLGAQELTL

-345 AYNKDQIDL
+345 AYNKANIGL
-354 ASKNVALGTSTL
+354 ASANVALGTSTL

-382 FEGASKTLAEAKGIT
+382 FEGASKSLAEAKGIT

-402 ITVPATA
+402 ITVPAT
-409 AAAATPGLSVTVNIL
+409 AAATPGLSVTVNIL

-434 VALTIAGASVSETE
+434 VALMIAGTSVSETE

-507 LFNVAGNDKIAFKKA
+507 LFNVAGNDKIAFKQA
-522 DGSAATIAERNA
+522 DGGAASIAARNA
-534 TKAVITLK
+534 TKAVITLNYA
-542 MDGGTGSSYVSAA
+542 GSKYTTAA
-555 KDIANIYGTFNL
+555 KDLANIYGTFNL

-657 VDIDNSEVKEAASIT
+657 VNNSEVKEAASIT
-672 FDDVVKDGFLKTTD
+672 FNDVVKEGFLKTTD
-686 YKVKASKEVVT
+686 YKVKASNEVVT

-709 NKISVSKEFTMKL
+709 NEISVSKEFTMKL

-775 IAVSATAIPASE
+775 IAVSTTAIPASA

>member
-1 MNKKFLSAILFGA
+1 
-14 LMVSS
+14 MVSS

-186 LTALNATSS
+186 LTALNATPN
-195 NWTSGKNI
+195 NWISGKNI

-227 ISQLGSETATV
+227 IGQLGSETATV
-238 TPASYDLGAQTLTL
+238 TPASYDLGAQELTL

-345 AYNKDQIDL
+345 AYNKNQIGL
-354 ASKNVALGTSTL
+354 ASANVALGTSTL

-409 AAAATPGLSVTVNIL
+409 AATSGLSVTVNIL
-424 DITGKIAKNN
+424 DITGKIAKKD
-434 VALTIAGASVSETE
+434 VDLTIAGASVSETE

-496 FALTSTTAANG
+496 FALTSTTSIGDG
-507 LFNVAGNDKIAFKKA
+507 LYKVAENTAIAFKKA
-522 DGSAATIAERNA
+522 DGGAATIAARNA
-534 TKAVITLK
+534 TKAVITL
-542 MDGGTGSSYVSAA
+542 DYASSKYTTAA

-657 VDIDNSEVKEAASIT
+657 VDNSEVKEAASIT
-672 FDDVVKDGFLKTTD
+672 FNDVVKDGFLKTTD
-686 YKVKASKEVVT
+686 YKVKASNEVVT
-697 VNALTNGGSAED
+697 VNALTGVSNAAAD
-709 NKISVSKEFTMKL
+709 NTISVSKEFTMKL
-722 APAFNKAKLVYYTN
+722 APAFNKAKLVYYTD
-736 GVAGTVAAVNADG
+736 GVAGTVAAVGVDNV
-749 IIAPLTGDG
+749 IATLSGDG
-758 TANKPKNGLAL
+758 TKDNKYNGLAL
-769 QYGDEE
+769 EYGDE
-775 IAVSATAIPASE
+775 ILAVNSGKIGQTTTEKLNNYTILDASGTAAEGVVKIELSLAENSLGELE
-787 SDDHKLGGYKVTTG
+787 STPLT
-801 SAATGA
+801 ATGVA
-807 VVVGFAKS
+807 LKALAPGNSGK
-815 AESAGTGVNLET
+815 L
-827 GDTGVKITGLNAGQ
+827 I
-841 GGELV
+841 

>member
-1 MNKKFLSAILFGA
+1 
-14 LMVSS
+14 MVSS

-186 LTALNATSS
+186 LTALNATPS

-218 GNVTAGQLL
+218 GNVAAGQLL
-227 ISQLGSETATV
+227 IGQLGSETATV
-238 TPASYDLGAQTLTL
+238 TPASYDLGAQELTL

-345 AYNKDQIDL
+345 AYNKANIGL
-354 ASKNVALGTSTL
+354 ASANVALGTSTL

-409 AAAATPGLSVTVNIL
+409 AATPGLSVTVNIL
-424 DITGKIAKNN
+424 DITGKIAKKD
-434 VALTIAGASVSETE
+434 VVLTIAGASVSETE

-496 FALTSTTAANG
+496 FALTSATSIGDGLYKVAENTA
-507 LFNVAGNDKIAFKKA
+507 IAFKKA
-522 DGSAATIAERNA
+522 DGGAATIAARNA
-534 TKAVITLK
+534 IKAVITLNY
-542 MDGGTGSSYVSAA
+542 TGSKYTTAA
-555 KDIANIYGTFNL
+555 KDLANIYGTFNL
-567 TLTLKDKQG
+567 TLTLKDAQG

-600 QYAGWNEGVLSSVI
+600 QYAGWNEGILSSVI
-614 DNSGNTPA
+614 DNSGNSPA

-630 TINKKADGTTGMTD
+630 TINKKADGTGMTD
-644 AQPDYVYTYKKAA
+644 AQPGYTYTYKKAA
-657 VDIDNSEVKEAASIT
+657 VDNSEVKEAASIT
-672 FDDVVKDGFLKTTD
+672 FTDVVKDGFLKTTD
-686 YKVKASKEVVT
+686 YKVKANKEVVT
-697 VNALTNGGSAED
+697 VNALTGASNAAAD
-709 NKISVSKEFTMKL
+709 NTISVSKEFTMKL

-749 IIAPLTGDG
+749 IIAALTEDK

-775 IAVSATAIPASE
+775 IAVSTTAIPASA
-787 SDDHKLGGYKVTTG
+787 SASNKLGGYQVST
-801 SAATGA
+801 ADATSGA
-807 VVVGFAKS
+807 TIKVGFAKS
-815 AESAGTGVNLET
+815 AESAGGSATLEA
-827 GDTGVKITGLNAGQ
+827 GDTGVKIIGLNAGQ

>member
-1 MNKKFLSAILFGA
+1 
-14 LMVSS
+14 MVSS

-186 LTALNATSS
+186 LTALNATPN
-195 NWTSGKNI
+195 NWISGKNI

-227 ISQLGSETATV
+227 IGQLGSETATV
-238 TPASYDLGAQTLTL
+238 TPASYDLGAQELTL

-345 AYNKDQIDL
+345 AYNKNQIGL
-354 ASKNVALGTSTL
+354 ASANVALGTSTL

-409 AAAATPGLSVTVNIL
+409 AATSGLSVTVNIL
-424 DITGKIAKNN
+424 DITGKIAKKDII
-434 VALTIAGASVSETE
+434 LTIAGASVSETE

-496 FALTSTTAANG
+496 FALTSTTSIGDG
-507 LFNVAGNDKIAFKKA
+507 LYKVAENTAIAFKKA
-522 DGSAATIAERNA
+522 DGGAATIAARNA
-534 TKAVITLK
+534 TKAVITL
-542 MDGGTGSSYVSAA
+542 DYASSKYITAA

-657 VDIDNSEVKEAASIT
+657 VDNSEVKEAASIT
-672 FDDVVKDGFLKTTD
+672 FNDVVKDGFLKTTD
-686 YKVKASKEVVT
+686 YKVKASNEVVT
-697 VNALTNGGSAED
+697 VNALTGVSNAAAD
-709 NKISVSKEFTMKL
+709 NTISVSKEFTMKL

-775 IAVSATAIPASE
+775 IAVSTTAIPASE

-807 VVVGFAKS
+807 VVVEFAKS
-815 AESAGTGVNLET
+815 AESAGGSVTLET
-827 GDTGVKITGLNAGQ
+827 GDAGVKIADLNAGQ

>member
-1 MNKKFLSAILFGA
+1 
-14 LMVSS
+14 MVSS

-186 LTALNATSS
+186 LTALNATPS

-218 GNVTAGQLL
+218 GNVAAGQLL
-227 ISQLGSETATV
+227 IGQLGSETATV
-238 TPASYDLGAQTLTL
+238 TPASYDLGAQELTL

-345 AYNKDQIDL
+345 AYNKTNIGL
-354 ASKNVALGTSTL
+354 ASANVALGTSTL

-409 AAAATPGLSVTVNIL
+409 AATPGLSVTVNIL
-424 DITGKIAKNN
+424 DITGKIAKKD

-496 FALTSTTAANG
+496 FALTSATSIGDGLYKVAENTA
-507 LFNVAGNDKIAFKKA
+507 IAFKKA
-522 DGSAATIAERNA
+522 DGGAATIAARNA
-534 TKAVITLK
+534 IKAVITLNY
-542 MDGGTGSSYVSAA
+542 TGSKYITAA
-555 KDIANIYGTFNL
+555 KDLANIYGTFNL
-567 TLTLKDKQG
+567 TLTLKDAQG

-600 QYAGWNEGVLSSVI
+600 QYAGWNEGILSSVI
-614 DNSGNTPA
+614 DNSGNNPA

-630 TINKKADGTTGMTD
+630 TINKKADGTGMTD
-644 AQPDYVYTYKKAA
+644 AQPGYTYTYKKAA
-657 VDIDNSEVKEAASIT
+657 VDNSEVKEAASIT
-672 FDDVVKDGFLKTTD
+672 FTDVVKDGFLKTTD
-686 YKVKASKEVVT
+686 YKVKANKEVVT
-697 VNALTNGGSAED
+697 VNALTGASNAAAD
-709 NKISVSKEFTMKL
+709 NTISVSKEFTMKL

-749 IIAPLTGDG
+749 IIAALTEDK

-775 IAVSATAIPASE
+775 IAVSTTAIPASA
-787 SDDHKLGGYKVTTG
+787 SASNKLGGYQVST
-801 SAATGA
+801 ADATSGA
-807 VVVGFAKS
+807 TIKVGFAKS
-815 AESAGTGVNLET
+815 AESAGGSVTLEA

>member
-1 MNKKFLSAILFGA
+1 
-14 LMVSS
+14 MVSS

-186 LTALNATSS
+186 LTALNATPS

-218 GNVTAGQLL
+218 GNVAAGQLL
-227 ISQLGSETATV
+227 IGQLGSETATV
-238 TPASYDLGAQTLTL
+238 TPASYDLGAQELTL

-345 AYNKDQIDL
+345 AYNKANIGL
-354 ASKNVALGTSTL
+354 ASANVALGTSTL

-409 AAAATPGLSVTVNIL
+409 AATPGLSVTVNIL
-424 DITGKIAKNN
+424 DITGKIAKKD
-434 VALTIAGASVSETE
+434 VVLTIAGASVSETE

-496 FALTSTTAANG
+496 FALTSATSIGDGLYKVAENTA
-507 LFNVAGNDKIAFKKA
+507 IAFKKA
-522 DGSAATIAERNA
+522 DGGAATIAARNA
-534 TKAVITLK
+534 IKAVITLNY
-542 MDGGTGSSYVSAA
+542 TGSKYTTAA
-555 KDIANIYGTFNL
+555 KDLANIYGTFNL
-567 TLTLKDKQG
+567 TLTLKDAQG

-600 QYAGWNEGVLSSVI
+600 QYAGWNEGILSSVI
-614 DNSGNTPA
+614 DNSGNSPA

-630 TINKKADGTTGMTD
+630 TINKKADGTGMTD
-644 AQPDYVYTYKKAA
+644 AQPGYTYTYKKAA
-657 VDIDNSEVKEAASIT
+657 VDNSEVKEAASIT
-672 FDDVVKDGFLKTTD
+672 FTDVVKDGFLKTTD
-686 YKVKASKEVVT
+686 YKVKANKEVVT
-697 VNALTNGGSAED
+697 VNALTGASNAAAD
-709 NKISVSKEFTMKL
+709 NTISVSKEFTMKL

-736 GVAGTVAAVNADG
+736 VVAGTVAAVNADG
-749 IIAPLTGDG
+749 IIAALTEDK

-775 IAVSATAIPASE
+775 IAVSTTAIPASA
-787 SDDHKLGGYKVTTG
+787 SASNKLGGYQVST
-801 SAATGA
+801 ADATSGA
-807 VVVGFAKS
+807 TIKVGFAKS
-815 AESAGTGVNLET
+815 AESAGGSVTLEA

>member
-186 LTALNATSS
+186 LTALNATPS

-218 GNVTAGQLL
+218 GNVAAGQLL
-227 ISQLGSETATV
+227 IGQLGSETATV
-238 TPASYDLGAQTLTL
+238 TPASYDLGAQELTL

-345 AYNKDQIDL
+345 AYNKANIGL
-354 ASKNVALGTSTL
+354 ASANVALGTSTL

-409 AAAATPGLSVTVNIL
+409 AATPGLSVTVNIL
-424 DITGKIAKNN
+424 DITGKIAKKD
-434 VALTIAGASVSETE
+434 VVLTIAGASVSETE

-479 QNADATK
+479 QNADTTK

-496 FALTSTTAANG
+496 FALTSATSIGDGLYKVAENTA
-507 LFNVAGNDKIAFKKA
+507 IAFKKA
-522 DGSAATIAERNA
+522 DGGAATIAARNA
-534 TKAVITLK
+534 IKAVITLNY
-542 MDGGTGSSYVSAA
+542 TGSKYTTAA
-555 KDIANIYGTFNL
+555 KDLANIYGTFNL
-567 TLTLKDKQG
+567 TLTLKDAQG

-600 QYAGWNEGVLSSVI
+600 QYAGWNEGILSSVI
-614 DNSGNTPA
+614 DNSGNSPA

-630 TINKKADGTTGMTD
+630 TINKKADGTGMTD
-644 AQPDYVYTYKKAA
+644 AQPGYTYTYKKAA
-657 VDIDNSEVKEAASIT
+657 VDNSEVKEAASIT
-672 FDDVVKDGFLKTTD
+672 FTDVVKDGFLKTTD
-686 YKVKASKEVVT
+686 YKVKANKEVVI
-697 VNALTNGGSAED
+697 VNALTGASNAAAD
-709 NKISVSKEFTMKL
+709 DTISVSKEFTMKL

-749 IIAPLTGDG
+749 IIAALTEDK

-775 IAVSATAIPASE
+775 IAVSTTAIPASA
-787 SDDHKLGGYKVTTG
+787 SASNKLGGYQVST
-801 SAATGA
+801 ADATSGA
-807 VVVGFAKS
+807 TIKVGFAKS
-815 AESAGTGVNLET
+815 AESAGGSVTLEAD
-827 GDTGVKITGLNAGQ
+827 DTGVKIIGLNAGQ

>member
-1 MNKKFLSAILFGA
+1 
-14 LMVSS
+14 MVSS

-174 MQEIT
+174 VQEIT

-186 LTALNATSS
+186 LTALDATLN
-195 NWTSGKNI
+195 NWISGKNI

-218 GNVTAGQLL
+218 GNVAAGQLL
-227 ISQLGSETATV
+227 IGQLGSETATV
-238 TPASYDLGAQTLTL
+238 TPASYDLGAQELTL

-345 AYNKDQIDL
+345 AYNKANIGL
-354 ASKNVALGTSTL
+354 ANANVALGTSTL

-409 AAAATPGLSVTVNIL
+409 AATSGLSVTVNIL
-424 DITGKIAKNN
+424 DITGKIAKKD
-434 VALTIAGASVSETE
+434 VDLTIAGASVSETE

-496 FALTSTTAANG
+496 FALTSTISIGDGLYKVAENTA
-507 LFNVAGNDKIAFKKA
+507 IAFKKA
-522 DGSAATIAERNA
+522 DGGAATIAARNA
-534 TKAVITLK
+534 TKAVITL
-542 MDGGTGSSYVSAA
+542 DYASSKYTTAA

-600 QYAGWNEGVLSSVI
+600 QYAGWNEGILSSVI

-657 VDIDNSEVKEAASIT
+657 VDNSEVKEAASIT
-672 FDDVVKDGFLKTTD
+672 FNDVVKDGFLKTTD
-686 YKVKASKEVVT
+686 YKVKASNEVVT
-697 VNALTNGGSAED
+697 VNALTGVSNAAAD
-709 NKISVSKEFTMKL
+709 NTISVSKEFTMKL

-775 IAVSATAIPASE
+775 IAVSTTAIPASE

-807 VVVGFAKS
+807 VVVEFAKS
-815 AESAGTGVNLET
+815 AESAGGSVTLET
-827 GDTGVKITGLNAGQ
+827 GDAGVKIADLNAGQ

>member
-1 MNKKFLSAILFGA
+1 
-14 LMVSS
+14 MVSS

-186 LTALNATSS
+186 LTALNATLS

-218 GNVTAGQLL
+218 GNVAAGQLL
-227 ISQLGSETATV
+227 IGQLGSETATV
-238 TPASYDLGAQTLTL
+238 TPASYDLGAQELTL

-345 AYNKDQIDL
+345 AYNKANIGL
-354 ASKNVALGTSTL
+354 ASANVALGTSTL

-409 AAAATPGLSVTVNIL
+409 AATPGLSVTVNIL
-424 DITGKIAKNN
+424 DITGKIAKKD
-434 VALTIAGASVSETE
+434 VVLTIAGASVSETE

-496 FALTSTTAANG
+496 FALTSATSIGDGLYKVAENTA
-507 LFNVAGNDKIAFKKA
+507 IAFKKA
-522 DGSAATIAERNA
+522 DGGAATIAARNA
-534 TKAVITLK
+534 IKAVITLNY
-542 MDGGTGSSYVSAA
+542 TGSKYTTAA
-555 KDIANIYGTFNL
+555 KDLANIYGTFNL
-567 TLTLKDKQG
+567 TLTLKDAQG

-600 QYAGWNEGVLSSVI
+600 QYAGWNEGILSSVI
-614 DNSGNTPA
+614 DNSGNSPA

-630 TINKKADGTTGMTD
+630 TINKKADGTGMTD
-644 AQPDYVYTYKKAA
+644 AQPGYTYTYKKAA
-657 VDIDNSEVKEAASIT
+657 VDNSEVKEAASIT
-672 FDDVVKDGFLKTTD
+672 FTDVVKDGFLKTTD
-686 YKVKASKEVVT
+686 YKVKANKEVVT
-697 VNALTNGGSAED
+697 VNALTGASNAAAD
-709 NKISVSKEFTMKL
+709 DTISVSKEFTMKL

-749 IIAPLTGDG
+749 IIAALTEDK

-775 IAVSATAIPASE
+775 IAVSTTAIPASA
-787 SDDHKLGGYKVTTG
+787 SASNKLGGYQVST
-801 SAATGA
+801 ADATSGA
-807 VVVGFAKS
+807 TIKVGFAKS
-815 AESAGTGVNLET
+815 AESAGGSVTLEA

>member
-1 MNKKFLSAILFGA
+1 
-14 LMVSS
+14 MVSS

-186 LTALNATSS
+186 LTALNATRS
-195 NWTSGKNI
+195 NLTSGKNI

-218 GNVTAGQLL
+218 GNVAAGQLL
-227 ISQLGSETATV
+227 IGQLGSETATV
-238 TPASYDLGAQTLTL
+238 TPASYDLGAQELTL

-345 AYNKDQIDL
+345 AYNEANIGL
-354 ASKNVALGTSTL
+354 ASANVALGTSTL

-409 AAAATPGLSVTVNIL
+409 AATPGLSVTVNIL
-424 DITGKIAKNN
+424 DITGKIAKKD
-434 VALTIAGASVSETE
+434 VVLTIAGASVSETE

-496 FALTSTTAANG
+496 FALTSATSIGDGLYKVAENTA
-507 LFNVAGNDKIAFKKA
+507 IAFKKA
-522 DGSAATIAERNA
+522 DGGAATIAARNA
-534 TKAVITLK
+534 IKAVITLNY
-542 MDGGTGSSYVSAA
+542 TGSKYTTAA
-555 KDIANIYGTFNL
+555 KDLANIYGTFNL
-567 TLTLKDKQG
+567 TLTLKDAQG

-600 QYAGWNEGVLSSVI
+600 QYAGWNEGILSSVI
-614 DNSGNTPA
+614 DNSGNSPA

-630 TINKKADGTTGMTD
+630 TINKKADGTGMTD
-644 AQPDYVYTYKKAA
+644 AQPGYTYTYKKAA
-657 VDIDNSEVKEAASIT
+657 VDNSEVKEAASIT
-672 FDDVVKDGFLKTTD
+672 FTDVVKDGFLKTTD
-686 YKVKASKEVVT
+686 YKVKANKEVVT
-697 VNALTNGGSAED
+697 VNALTGASNAAAD
-709 NKISVSKEFTMKL
+709 NTISVSKEFTMKL

-749 IIAPLTGDG
+749 IIAALTEDK

-775 IAVSATAIPASE
+775 IAVSTTAIPASA
-787 SDDHKLGGYKVTTG
+787 SASNKLGGYQVST
-801 SAATGA
+801 ADATSGA
-807 VVVGFAKS
+807 TIKVGFAKS
-815 AESAGTGVNLET
+815 AESAGGSVTLEA
-827 GDTGVKITGLNAGQ
+827 GDTGVKIIGLNAGQ

>member
-1 MNKKFLSAILFGA
+1 
-14 LMVSS
+14 
-19 TGTFVSCKDY
+19 
-29 DDDIDNINK
+29 
-38 ELTDIKSK
+38 
-46 LSDLESKVTTG
+46 
-57 GAYVTK
+57 
-63 IESVEGGLKVSVS
+63 
-76 DGTSYNLTIAG
+76 
-87 TPAGSTVVIDKTT
+87 
-100 GEISI
+100 
-105 DGTPT
+105 
-110 GFFATTGTTPQGEST
+110 
-125 APYVK
+125 
-130 DGFWYFYDDAT
+130 
-141 KAFVKSEYK
+141 
-150 ASGNAWAVQKG
+150 
-161 DSVVLH
+161 
-167 IPNEAGV
+167 
-174 MQEIT
+174 
-179 LPTSSSA
+179 
-186 LTALNATSS
+186 
-195 NWTSGKNI
+195 
-203 AWSKAGADVTWAGKK
+203 
-218 GNVTAGQLL
+218 
-227 ISQLGSETATV
+227 
-238 TPASYDLGAQTLTL
+238 
-252 VDIDGKTA
+252 
-260 PVTVTATAAE
+260 
-270 GDYVTDRAASP
+270 
-281 SGKWNLAIAMT
+281 MT

-345 AYNKDQIDL
+345 AYNKANIGL
-354 ASKNVALGTSTL
+354 ASANVALGTSTL

-382 FEGASKTLAEAKGIT
+382 FEGASKSLAEAKGIT

-402 ITVPATA
+402 ITVPAT
-409 AAAATPGLSVTVNIL
+409 AAATPGLSVTVNIL

-434 VALTIAGASVSETE
+434 VALTIAGTSVSETE

-507 LFNVAGNDKIAFKKA
+507 LFNVAGNDKIAFKQA
-522 DGSAATIAERNA
+522 DGGAASIAARNA
-534 TKAVITLK
+534 TKAVITLNYA
-542 MDGGTGSSYVSAA
+542 GSKYTTAA
-555 KDIANIYGTFNL
+555 KDLANIYGTFNL

-657 VDIDNSEVKEAASIT
+657 VNNSEVKEAASIT
-672 FDDVVKDGFLKTTD
+672 FNDVVKDGFLKTTD
-686 YKVKASKEVVT
+686 YKVKASNEVVT

-709 NKISVSKEFTMKL
+709 NEISVSKEFTMKL

-775 IAVSATAIPASE
+775 IAVSTTAIPASA

>member
-29 DDDIDNINK
+29 DDDIDEINK

-186 LTALNATSS
+186 LTALNATPSK
-195 NWTSGKNI
+195 WTSGKNI

-218 GNVTAGQLL
+218 GNVAAGQLL
-227 ISQLGSETATV
+227 IGQLGSETATV
-238 TPASYDLGAQTLTL
+238 TPASYDLGAQELTL

-345 AYNKDQIDL
+345 AYNKAQIDL

-409 AAAATPGLSVTVNIL
+409 AATSGLSVTVNIL
-424 DITGKIAKNN
+424 DITGKIAKKDII
-434 VALTIAGASVSETE
+434 LTIAGASVSETE

-496 FALTSTTAANG
+496 FALTSATSIGDGLYKVAENTA
-507 LFNVAGNDKIAFKKA
+507 IAFKKA
-522 DGSAATIAERNA
+522 DGGAATIAARNA
-534 TKAVITLK
+534 TKAVITLNYA
-542 MDGGTGSSYVSAA
+542 SSKYTTAA
-555 KDIANIYGTFNL
+555 KDLANIYGTFNL
-567 TLTLKDKQG
+567 TLTLKDAQG

-581 VIVPVTVSKPEFD
+581 VIVPVTVSKPDFD

-600 QYAGWNEGVLSSVI
+600 QYAGWNEGILSSVI
-614 DNSGNTPA
+614 DNSTQNAPA

-644 AQPDYVYTYKKAA
+644 AQPDYTYTYKKT
-657 VDIDNSEVKEAASIT
+657 DNSEANNVTSIT
-672 FDDVVKDGFLKTTD
+672 FTDVVKDGFLKTTD
-686 YKVKASKEVVT
+686 YKVKASNEVVT
-697 VNALTNGGSAED
+697 VNALTNDGSAED
-709 NKISVSKEFTMKL
+709 NGISVSKEFTMKL

-775 IAVSATAIPASE
+775 IAVSATAIPASA
-787 SDDHKLGGYKVTTG
+787 SNDHKLGGYEVTTG

-827 GDTGVKITGLNAGQ
+827 GDTGVKIAGLNAGQ